1 MTAAKD
7 LLTTEGKF
15 LMKSMSRLTPE
26 GDKAAWARDFIAEP
40 KYGTV
45 HGGGWRCS
53 VYDRRW
59 INFIALDCGFRAL
72 SGLLSVTIC
81 IIPWLFMCKT
91 PINPHACLPS
101 RSLRRR

>member
-59 INFIALDCGFRAL
+59 IAD
-72 SGLLSVTIC
+72 SV
-81 IIPWLFMCKT
+81 LFLVC
-91 PINPHACLPS
+91 CRSPS
-101 RSLRRR
+101 A